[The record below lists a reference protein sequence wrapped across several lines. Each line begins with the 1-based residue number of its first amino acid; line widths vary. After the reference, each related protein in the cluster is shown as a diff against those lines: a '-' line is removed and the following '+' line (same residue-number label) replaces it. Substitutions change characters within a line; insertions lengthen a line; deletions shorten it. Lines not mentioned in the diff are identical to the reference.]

1 MYCRTCGCAQS
12 RTPKYAPIAQSSFSS
27 PNSHLHRQKWV
38 ANMLRNTLSSVQ
50 FCVGHVCF
58 DGEYTTQYCVEF
70 AVACRS
76 HTTSMLPHTIL
87 TLLVLLVSSPS
98 KYNSML
104 PYTILALRVLLVST
118 LQHNFMDVRKV
129 CFEK

>member
-1 MYCRTCGCAQS
+1 MIAQQVQSSRSDGERLKSRPFVFGKGVLRHIYIVMLCRTCA
-12 RTPKYAPIAQSSFSS
+12 FV
-27 PNSHLHRQKWV
+27 L
-38 ANMLRNTLSSVQ
+38 
-50 FCVGHVCF
+50 GHIRF
-58 DGEYTTQYCVEF
+58 DGGYTTQYCVEF

-104 PYTILALRVLLVST
+104 THAVLGLRT
-118 LQHNFMDVRKV
+118 
-129 CFEK
+129 